1 MRIMHIVGNRPQF
14 IKLAPVS
21 AEIRKRNHE
30 EIIIHT
36 GQHFDENMSD
46 VFFEELSIPK
56 PDENL
61 HVSGGSHTEMTA
73 RIMLELEPC
82 ITKYNPDAVVLYG
95 DTNST
100 LAAAITVRKMGIP
113 IVHVEAGP
121 RTGSKNN
128 PEEINR
134 VIVDR
139 ISDVL
144 CTPDMS
150 SVENLRNE
158 GMGDRTYFTGDV
170 MYDAFKYTSNNE
182 NYKYVLEQYG
192 VEDREYILM
201 TWHRQE
207 NTSDKER
214 MIQIIDMLSKI
225 KSKIIFPIHP
235 RTRKM
240 IGEFGLNE
248 RINSIS
254 NLKLI
259 EPVGYMEMVA
269 LTSHSKLILTDSG
282 GLSKESFF
290 ADVRCMFML
299 DLKVWPE
306 LEKIGWVVH
315 MSDDNDKN
323 ITLLNDMLNF
333 SEMNDKPLFYGDGNA
348 ARKIVD
354 LIEKQIAK

>member
-1 MRIMHIVGNRPQF
+1 
-14 IKLAPVS
+14 
-21 AEIRKRNHE
+21 
-30 EIIIHT
+30 
-36 GQHFDENMSD
+36 
-46 VFFEELSIPK
+46 
-56 PDENL
+56 
-61 HVSGGSHTEMTA
+61 
-73 RIMLELEPC
+73 
-82 ITKYNPDAVVLYG
+82 
-95 DTNST
+95 
-100 LAAAITVRKMGIP
+100 
-113 IVHVEAGP
+113 
-121 RTGSKNN
+121 
-128 PEEINR
+128 
-134 VIVDR
+134 
-139 ISDVL
+139 
-144 CTPDMS
+144 
-150 SVENLRNE
+150 
-158 GMGDRTYFTGDV
+158 
-170 MYDAFKYTSNNE
+170 
-182 NYKYVLEQYG
+182 
-192 VEDREYILM
+192 
-201 TWHRQE
+201 
-207 NTSDKER
+207 